1 MTRRRLRPTKE
12 TKVAQAISDLVND
25 LTLDLDQVG
34 IYLASNSHITYN
46 RVMVIIEAAKEE
58 RADKKEA
65 LNIDNYLF

>member
-1 MTRRRLRPTKE
+1 MTRRLRPTKE
-12 TKVAQAISDLVND
+12 TRVAQAISDLVND

-46 RVMVIIEAAKEE
+46 RVMVIIEAAREE